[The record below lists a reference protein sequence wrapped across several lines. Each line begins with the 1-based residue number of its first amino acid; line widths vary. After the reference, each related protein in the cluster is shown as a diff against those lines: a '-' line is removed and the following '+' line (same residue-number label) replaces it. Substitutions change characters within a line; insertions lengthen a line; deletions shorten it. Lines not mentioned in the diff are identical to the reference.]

1 MVPFVEGSGGAA
13 ACSLSCPLG
22 RDACGVGPCHR
33 GAVPFGGSSGVTE
46 DRDTEP
52 GHTAAVCRRQR
63 VGTASRGTRGT
74 HWWPR
79 VPVAV
84 TLAGSTHLQE
94 ESP

>member
-1 MVPFVEGSGGAA
+1 MLPELSPGEGRMRCGA
-13 ACSLSCPLG
+13 
-22 RDACGVGPCHR
+22 CHR

-52 GHTAAVCRRQR
+52 GHTTAVCRRQR